1 MLKAESTIGWGPEQ
15 EATKRV
21 IIDALTSAPLLKKPN
36 YAKWFTLT
44 TDASDHALGAVVS
57 QDDGPIAYLSKT
69 FLSAEQK
76 WSTYEKEMFVVIY
89 ALKKFYYYFNTQQ
102 PVEIITDNAAVS
114 WIQKQAHL
122 TPKQARWIQLLEE
135 FNYTIQYRLGAEN
148 KVADALS

>member
-1 MLKAESTIGWGPEQ
+1 MEPLTKMLKVESMIGWGPEQ

-36 YAKWFTLT
+36 YAKRFTLT
-44 TDASDHALGAVVS
+44 TDASNHALGAVVS

-69 FLSAEQK
+69 FSSAEQK
-76 WSTYEKEMFVVIY
+76 WSTYEKEMFAVIY

-122 TPKQARWIQLLEE
+122 IPKQARWIQLLEE
-135 FNYTIQYRLGAEN
+135 FNYTI
-148 KVADALS
+148 